1 MKPSNLVKKTVK
13 TSPMIIVVM
22 MLAVGCVVWGK
33 RNGDS
38 LNRRKEKV

>member
-1 MKPSNLVKKTVK
+1 
-13 TSPMIIVVM
+13 MIIVVM

-38 LNRRKEKV
+38 RNRKKEKV